1 MTTFGQ
7 RVAVWSLF
15 GACVE
20 PVWSLCASIDNNERL
35 GSVRAYMYPD
45 RRRRDSSPA
54 RLPFCCADLSA
65 FSRRFNIN
73 LPAK

>member
-45 RRRRDSSPA
+45 RRRRDSSPDCHSA
-54 RLPFCCADLSA
+54 APTSLPSVGV
-65 FSRRFNIN
+65 SI
-73 LPAK
+73 